1 MTSFSLCCDCCM
13 QLRRSVVVWQF
24 QSNVSNVPAGVFKGD
39 LVVSMR
45 PYSPDDA
52 LKVRA
57 LPCCSN

>member
-1 MTSFSLCCDCCM
+1 MNELWVR
-13 QLRRSVVVWQF
+13 LRCTVDMCQF

-45 PYSPDDA
+45 PYTPDDA

-57 LPCCSN
+57 LLCCSS